1 MIQSFIYTSENN
13 NLYIYDDQYRLSLL
27 VHPEFEKAFQETINT
42 DSYYS
47 KKYRYLKAHG
57 FFKISKPNNFRILEE
72 SMVKESL
79 VHVNQIVFEVTDSCN
94 LNCAYCSL
102 GELYEGYDERMGQ
115 KMNTTNAINLL
126 EYIFKLKP
134 RNSNHKMY
142 ISFYGGEPLLNMDF
156 IKHIVIIS
164 KQLNE
169 EKGLKIEY
177 SMTTNATIIH
187 KYIDFLVAN
196 KFNLMISLDGNE
208 KNHSYRVFLK
218 NKKNSFRIVR
228 DNMDMIQR
236 EYPEYFNEYVTFNA
250 VLHNRNS
257 LKDIFEFIYT
267 RYNKIPR
274 IAELNTRDIRL
285 ENRETLEKMYHS
297 KWKSEAE
304 YQKEDSSLLHIMHGE
319 LLLYKELMDYLK
331 YYSINYY
338 VSNINALLHIVE
350 KQLPTG
356 TCTPFSK
363 KIFLTNQNRLLP
375 CEKIKYSYSLG
386 NVNEKVDV
394 DIPEVTQRYNFYYEH
409 LKEKCQ
415 FCYAYRFC
423 GVCIF
428 QMNNIDSVGSD
439 KFVCEKFQDQKKFKN
454 KLQHIFSFLEKY
466 PNDFSEILENV
477 IIE

>member
-1 MIQSFIYTSENN
+1 MMQSFLFTSQND

-27 VHPEFEKAFQETINT
+27 VHPEFEKAFQETLNSN
-42 DSYYS
+42 SYYS
-47 KKYRYLKAHG
+47 KKYAYLKAHG
-57 FFKISKPNNFRILEE
+57 FFKISKPNDFRILEE
-72 SMVKESL
+72 SMVIENII
-79 VHVNQIVFEVTDSCN
+79 HVNQIVFEVTDSCN

-115 KMNTTNAINLL
+115 KMNTINAINLL
-126 EYIFKLKP
+126 KYIFKLKP
-134 RNSNHKMY
+134 KNSNHKMY

-156 IKHIVIIS
+156 IKQIVLIS

-169 EKGLKIEY
+169 KKGLRIEY

-218 NKKNSFRIVR
+218 NKKSSFQIVR
-228 DNMDMIQR
+228 NNMDMIQR
-236 EYPEYFNEYVTFNA
+236 DYPEYFNKYVTFNA

-257 LKDIFEFIYT
+257 VKDIFEFIYT

-285 ENRETLEKMYHS
+285 ENKETLEKMYHS

-304 YQKEDSSLLHIMHGE
+304 YEKENSSLLHIMHGE
-319 LLLYKELMDYLK
+319 LLLYKELMNYLK
-331 YYSINYY
+331 YYSVNYY

-386 NVNEKVDV
+386 SVNEKVDI
-394 DIPEVTQRYNFYYEH
+394 DILAVTQRYNFYYEH

-428 QMNNIDSVGSD
+428 QMNNIDSVGSE

-454 KLQHIFSFLEKY
+454 KLQHIFSFLEEY